1 MPSSLLECGERRI
14 VFEALSECGPTLGF
28 EVVVP
33 QSGGSE
39 RVHNRVAHF
48 GGAGVRG
55 GVRGGGDLSEVT
67 VLVFRASDRLRMPS
81 TTYVPSYLPP
91 PMYFMPQSSLLAKLQ
106 GMRRVNWG
114 S

>member
-48 GGAGVRG
+48 GGF
-55 GVRGGGDLSEVT
+55 RGGGDLSEVT
-67 VLVFRASDRLRMPS
+67 VLVFSASDRLRMPS